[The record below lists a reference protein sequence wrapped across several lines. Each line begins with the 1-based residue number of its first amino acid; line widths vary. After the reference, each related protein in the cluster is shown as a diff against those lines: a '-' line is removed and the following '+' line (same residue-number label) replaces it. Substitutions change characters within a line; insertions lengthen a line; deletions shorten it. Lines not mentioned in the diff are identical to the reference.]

1 MSDPLA
7 SIRKRQRF
15 ILDDSDLELIVEAS
29 RPRVL
34 TMADQRRTIDVV
46 NEAWQLLGMKHEF
59 DWTSVK
65 PSTDTRDKGIIR
77 AIPLDPNR
85 VEPELPTWAI
95 PADNDKDDVEV
106 PVTKA
111 VDLLPKDE
119 SDA

>member
-15 ILDDSDLELIVEAS
+15 ILDDSDLELLVDAAK
-29 RPRVL
+29 PRLL
-34 TMADQRRTIDVV
+34 TMKDQRRTIDVV

-77 AIPLDPNR
+77 AIPLDPQR
-85 VEPELPTWAI
+85 EEPPLPAWAI
-95 PADNDKDDVEV
+95 PADNDKPEVKVEI
-106 PVTKA
+106 TKA
-111 VDLLPKDE
+111 IDIIPEKGDG
-119 SDA
+119 